1 MGKKIRLMLFDG
13 SLAIGGTERSI
24 FDLARLI
31 DKSRFEVLIY
41 CLSPRGHFARKAEAA
56 GIRVCSAEFDFRLL
70 NLFRSCRAVLRTL
83 RKEGVDILYCFNYPT
98 IYYGVVL
105 GALAQVPYIASAVRD
120 DGTWKGQSHRFW
132 DGIVDRYA
140 DLIIANSRS
149 ARDNYIRGKPPDV
162 ATKVITIYGGTDTSA
177 LDQEGE
183 GPDRPARTRP
193 AVGVI
198 GRLDDSLKGHSDFIK
213 AARIIAEQ
221 REGITFYVIGDGAD
235 RARLEDL
242 ALESGLN
249 GRLLFA
255 GPIADLPQIYDM
267 LDIVVIPSR
276 SESLPHVLLEAMC
289 CGKPVV
295 ATSVG
300 DIPLIL
306 EDQRTGF
313 LIPKGD
319 PETLAQKLLQLLDQ
333 PELIQRFSME
343 ARRRF
348 RELGLTAEMS
358 ARKTEDAFLSLT
370 ASSPKGRSTSIE
382 LATGIAAFL
391 LFQAFLAA
399 KRRLLQNRSAPPMV

>member
-1 MGKKIRLMLFDG
+1 MGRKIKLMLFDG

-31 DKSRFEVLIY
+31 DKFRFEVLIY
-41 CLSPRGHFARKAEAA
+41 CFSPKDHFALKAEEA
-56 GIRVCSAEFDFRLL
+56 GIRVCSAGFDFRLL
-70 NLFRSCRAVLRTL
+70 DLSRCCVDVLRTL
-83 RKEGVDILYCFNYPT
+83 RKEGIEILHCFNYPT

-105 GALAQVPYIASAVRD
+105 GVLAKVPYIVSVVRD
-120 DGTWKGQSHRFW
+120 DGTWKRRSHRFW

-149 ARDNYIRGKPPDV
+149 AWENYIWDKPPDL
-162 ATKVITIYGGTDTSA
+162 AAKVITIYGGIDTLG
-177 LDQEGE
+177 LDQEDQ
-183 GPDRPARTRP
+183 GPDRPGRTRL
-193 AVGVI
+193 AIGVI

-221 REGITFYVIGDGAD
+221 RKEIIFYVIGDGPD
-235 RARLEDL
+235 RARLEAL

-249 GRLLFA
+249 GKLLFA
-255 GPIADLPQIYDM
+255 GPIADLRQIYNM

-276 SESLPHVLLEAMC
+276 SESLPHVLLEAMY
-289 CGKPVV
+289 CGKPIV

-319 PETLAQKLLQLLDQ
+319 PETLAQKLLQLIDR

-348 RELGLTAEMS
+348 LELGLTAEVFV
-358 ARKTEDAFLSLT
+358 RKTEEAYIALT
-370 ASSPKGRSTSIE
+370 SSSPKARQISTKLPI
-382 LATGIAAFL
+382 GIAAFL

-399 KRRLLQNRSAPPMV
+399 KRRLLPSRLDRPKL

>member
-1 MGKKIRLMLFDG
+1 MGRRIKLMLFDG

-41 CLSPRGHFARKAEAA
+41 CFSPKDHFALKAEEA
-56 GIRVCSAEFDFRLL
+56 GIRVCSAQFNFRLL
-70 NLFRSCRAVLRTL
+70 NFFQCCGDVLRTF
-83 RKEGVDILYCFNYPT
+83 RKEGIEILHCFNYPT

-105 GALAQVPYIASAVRD
+105 GVLAKVPYIVSVVRD
-120 DGTWKGQSHRFW
+120 EGTWKGRSHRFW
-132 DGIVDRYA
+132 DGIVDWYA

-149 ARDNYIRGKPPDV
+149 AQENYIRDKPPDL
-162 ATKVITIYGGTDTSA
+162 AAKVITIYGGIDTLG
-177 LDQEGE
+177 LDQEGQ
-183 GPDRPARTRP
+183 GPDRPGRTRL
-193 AVGVI
+193 AIGVI

-213 AARIIAEQ
+213 AARIVAEQ
-221 REGITFYVIGDGAD
+221 RKGITFYAIGDGPD
-235 RARLEDL
+235 RARLEGL

-249 GRLLFA
+249 GKLLFA
-255 GPIADLPQIYDM
+255 GPIADLRQIYNM

-276 SESLPHVLLEAMC
+276 SESLPHVLLEAMYC
-289 CGKPVV
+289 KKPII

-319 PETLAQKLLQLLDQ
+319 PETLAQKLLQLIDRS
-333 PELIQRFSME
+333 ELIQRFGMN
-343 ARRRF
+343 ARKRF
-348 RELGLTAEMS
+348 LRLGLTAE
-358 ARKTEDAFLSLT
+358 RTVRRTEKAYTVLVS
-370 ASSPKGRSTSIE
+370 SSPKVRAISFRV
-382 LATGIAAFL
+382 LVGIATFI

-399 KRRLLQNRSAPPMV
+399 KRWLLPSCLDGCKS